1 MGGLPSELVFSLP
14 KFKAEDMILKEEQR
28 RNQGWLLRTVI
39 LRVTIPYDA
48 QKRLIKAAVWSGK
61 SDFSE
66 KRKLKLS

>member
-1 MGGLPSELVFSLP
+1 MP

-28 RNQGWLLRTVI
+28 RNQGWLLLLLVRTAI

-66 KRKLKLS
+66 KRKLNLSWLLKE

>member
-1 MGGLPSELVFSLP
+1 MFSLP

-66 KRKLKLS
+66 KRKLNLSWLLKE